1 MTESK
6 LHMTINEELKTDL
19 KIIAAKQHKTMS
31 EIVVEL
37 ITEYVNT
44 NK

>member
-6 LHMTINEELKTDL
+6 LHMTIDDELKTDL

-31 EIVVEL
+31 EIVIEL
-37 ITEYVNT
+37 ISEYVT
-44 NK
+44 ENK

>member
-6 LHMTINEELKTDL
+6 LHMTIDEELKTDL
-19 KIIAAKQHKTMS
+19 KIIAAKKHQTMS
-31 EIVVEL
+31 EIVIEL
-37 ITEYVNT
+37 ISEYVAK